1 MLAIHSKEDLR
12 LAYERLSIFQEV
24 GKGDCQKAAELKKRI
39 RSYSKLPRRSRIVS
53 DDGFDGYV
61 ELIELPD
68 DFDDL
73 SGEEAIEWF
82 DRNCTLG
89 PICSPYD
96 CTGKPFTVWFK
107 AFRRRGHWFV
117 YHSVAFDV

>member
-1 MLAIHSKEDLR
+1 MPAIRNKEDLC
-12 LAYERLSIFQEV
+12 LAYERLSIFKEA
-24 GKGDCQKAAELKKRI
+24 GKGDCQKAAELKNQI
-39 RSYSKLPRRSRIVS
+39 RSYSKLPRCSHIVR

-61 ELIELPD
+61 KLIELPG
-68 DFDDL
+68 DFDDF
-73 SGEEAIEWF
+73 SREEATEWF

-107 AFRRRGHWFV
+107 VFRRRGHWFV
-117 YHSVAFDV
+117 YHAVSFDV